1 MASLDDSRN
10 RIVVIDVGSSA
21 CRTGV
26 AGFELPNNTFSTCKW
41 NESTN
46 LEECS
51 HINPC
56 WNSRYLVN
64 DWDAMEK
71 TWRRAFFLSNGE
83 PGPRLPTSSR
93 ESRASRASGAIYPP
107 LILTVPILTPR
118 AVVERMIKILFEN
131 LGVAALHLEPPQT
144 LALLGVS
151 SISEPTYHSDNQ
163 VEHSIRSQQST
174 GIVVDIGQFCTSVV
188 PVYQGYPIPSSGN
201 LTVYGIGGDDI
212 TTFMERLLETRFPA
226 WKKSHHLGGNTPEQ
240 AHNIARA
247 VKEKAA
253 YVSSDFSRDMELA
266 VDNETSF
273 QYDFELKH
281 QIINK
286 GPESEKELLVNRTSV
301 LNVATERFRCIEPL
315 FQPALVGRAPSQCCS
330 QSSNI
335 KDNCAGL
342 HSHVLCVIDDEED
355 GAIKVDF
362 LRRIVLTGGTVRIPG
377 LVERFQREL
386 NALLQNTSSE
396 YKEVTVLAAPDP
408 ENTVWRGGA
417 RMAANEIAMQHTL
430 MMRNDYFDDTLIDV
444 QDDLLAPARIKNR
457 GISVG
462 MKFRALESMLTLDFP
477 SELSN
482 ASDTFDFSGQESIDT
497 FSNIP
502 NSLEK
507 LSKNREVFQK
517 ATEKHQKEEKLRE
530 KRRTRFGKDLEKREI
545 FSGAYVS
552 GEANYFADLRW
563 ATEVDI
569 EGP

>member
-1 MASLDDSRN
+1 
-10 RIVVIDVGSSA
+10 
-21 CRTGV
+21 
-26 AGFELPNNTFSTCKW
+26 
-41 NESTN
+41 
-46 LEECS
+46 
-51 HINPC
+51 
-56 WNSRYLVN
+56 
-64 DWDAMEK
+64 
-71 TWRRAFFLSNGE
+71 
-83 PGPRLPTSSR
+83 
-93 ESRASRASGAIYPP
+93 
-107 LILTVPILTPR
+107 
-118 AVVERMIKILFEN
+118 
-131 LGVAALHLEPPQT
+131 
-144 LALLGVS
+144 
-151 SISEPTYHSDNQ
+151 
-163 VEHSIRSQQST
+163 
-174 GIVVDIGQFCTSVV
+174 
-188 PVYQGYPIPSSGN
+188 
-201 LTVYGIGGDDI
+201 
-212 TTFMERLLETRFPA
+212 
-226 WKKSHHLGGNTPEQ
+226 
-240 AHNIARA
+240 
-247 VKEKAA
+247 
-253 YVSSDFSRDMELA
+253 
-266 VDNETSF
+266 
-273 QYDFELKH
+273 
-281 QIINK
+281 
-286 GPESEKELLVNRTSV
+286 
-301 LNVATERFRCIEPL
+301 
-315 FQPALVGRAPSQCCS
+315 
-330 QSSNI
+330 
-335 KDNCAGL
+335 
-342 HSHVLCVIDDEED
+342 VLCVIDDEED